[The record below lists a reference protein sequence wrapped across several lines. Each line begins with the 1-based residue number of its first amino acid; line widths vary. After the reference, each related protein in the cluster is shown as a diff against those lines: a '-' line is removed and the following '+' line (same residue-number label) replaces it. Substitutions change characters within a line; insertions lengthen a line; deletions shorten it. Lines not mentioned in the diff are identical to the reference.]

1 MKKKFDRFIY
11 ALAPMAGVTDFAFR
25 QICADLGADMVTTEM
40 ISAKALSYDSA
51 KTIDL
56 LHETSHAH
64 IRCVQLFG
72 HDADVVASVCGSD
85 LLREFDVIDFNCGC
99 PAPKI
104 VNNGDGSAMMR
115 DIDSTEKVLS
125 ALVQHSGKPVSVKFR
140 LGIDGHKNYIEFAKM
155 CERVGVS
162 FLTLHARTR
171 EQMYS
176 GSVDFDAYRELR
188 HAVSIPIIASGDI
201 LTTAD
206 VDRLKDIGIDGVM
219 IGRGSMG
226 APEIFSTLK
235 GLPVTR
241 TKKDIV
247 KQHFTMLDDF
257 YHNDAKVIPYFRKH
271 LAWYVSHQRGA
282 SELRKII
289 FTLETKQQILDFI
302 NKNF

>member
-1 MKKKFDRFIY
+1 MKKKFDTFIY

-72 HDADVVASVCGSD
+72 HDADVVASVCDSD
-85 LLREFDVIDFNCGC
+85 ALQGFDVIDFNCGC

-115 DIDSTEKVLS
+115 DLDNAEKVLS

-140 LGIDGHKNYIEFAKM
+140 LGIDGCKNYIQFAQM
-155 CERVGVS
+155 CERIGVS

-176 GSVDFDAYRELR
+176 GNVDFDAYRELR
-188 HAVSIPIIASGDI
+188 NAVSIPIIASGDI

-226 APEIFSTLK
+226 TPEIFSALK
-235 GLPVTR
+235 GLPITR
-241 TKKDIV
+241 AKKDIV
-247 KQHFTMLDDF
+247 KQHFTMLDEF

-282 SELRKII
+282 SDLRKII

-302 NKNF
+302 EENF